1 MAVGSRCG
9 EQRRV
14 YGIAV
19 GRVASDR
26 VRGRKPGVGHLGPVA
41 LLTARSPLSNVLA
54 TLYSAG
60 SWLEIL
66 DLSTRCLRKL
76 DTRQTQWHLP
86 SPRREPLQR
95 AARPRAA
102 SRRPSRVTA
111 PDRRSPLVP
120 SQRLSS
126 KSQSRLPTALQ
137 RRRSAS
143 TPKRS
148 STFPPSMPS
157 ALLESRSPT
166 VSRRERL
173 SSTTR
178 SL

>member
-1 MAVGSRCG
+1 MRRATTCVWYSRRTSRERSSTRSEAGSR
-9 EQRRV
+9 
-14 YGIAV
+14 
-19 GRVASDR
+19 SPWT
-26 VRGRKPGVGHLGPVA
+26 RGAAHRPKPALQHLGNSLFCQKLAGNSRLVNS
-41 LLTARSPLSNVLA
+41 LPL
-54 TLYSAG
+54 
-60 SWLEIL
+60 
-66 DLSTRCLRKL
+66 CKL